1 AAGSYLEES
10 LALFRQVGDPW
21 GLARVQHYLGELE
34 RARGNYARAGALYE
48 ESAALYGE
56 LGHQNTR
63 ASVLHNL
70 GYVAQRLGDGVAD
83 RVEGLPVRR
92 LTAGVFRSAD
102 QDHHCHRR
110 RRRPRFSEDAAA
122 TSAPLATTDLPPA
135 ARTGTS
141 RAAKDVVID
150 GLAAFARR
158 WGTDRAVGFFSR
170 VCPRLFDLGALAY
183 WQASRE
189 ELGRSA
195 IDRITKV
202 TQCVLE
208 LGEDHLR
215 VGKAEGRPASV
226 QGRLLRLRLEE
237 ERIVLEDE
245 RALGRLGRGLEQLR
259 RQRNLTQTDLAR
271 LGRVSPSA
279 ISQAEGGRRG
289 LSLDT
294 LLTLADGLGV
304 GLDELLA
311 STPLPGYVLGRL
323 HRGSA
328 GTQTPLL
335 DDPKAG
341 LRTYLVRLGPA
352 ETATP
357 EITQKGPELVLVASG
372 LVQVT
377 IGDDTPVMRAG
388 DVALAT
394 RVPISRWR
402 NLVGEPALIFWV
414 LRD

>member
-1 AAGSYLEES
+1 MSGS
-10 LALFRQVGDPW
+10 GDW
-21 GLARVQHYLGELE
+21 VR
-34 RARGNYARAGALYE
+34 
-48 ESAALYGE
+48 S
-56 LGHQNTR
+56 
-63 ASVLHNL
+63 
-70 GYVAQRLGDGVAD
+70 GVAD
-83 RVEGLPVRR
+83 LDELLEGLILGDNVVLVSQELAIMRR
-92 LTAGVFRSAD
+92 L
-102 QDHHCHRR
+102 
-110 RRRPRFSEDAAA
+110 EDALLGEALERQQA
-122 TSAPLATTDLPPA
+122 CFYVSARPDIARLREQLPPA
-135 ARTGTS
+135 VTLLDARPRGEYADPGRLETTLIEECRPPRGS
-141 RAAKDVVID
+141 SPGCVVID
-150 GLAAFARR
+150 ALPAFARR
-158 WGTDRAVGFFSR
+158 WGTERAVAFFSR
-170 VCPRLFDLGALAY
+170 VCPRLFDLGALAF
-183 WQASRE
+183 WQTSRE

-195 IDRITKV
+195 IERITKV

-215 VGKAEGRPASV
+215 VVKAEGRPASV

-237 ERIVLEDE
+237 DRIVLEDE

-259 RQRNLTQTDLAR
+259 RQRNLSQTDLAR

-311 STPLPGYVLGRL
+311 STPLPGYVLGRH

-328 GTQTPLL
+328 DTQTPLL

-341 LRTYLVRLGPA
+341 LRAYLIRLGPA

-357 EITQKGPELVLVASG
+357 EIAHKGAELVLVASG

-377 IGDDTPVMRAG
+377 IGSDTPVMRAG

-394 RVPISRWR
+394 RVAISQWR
-402 NLVGEPALIFWV
+402 NLVSEPALIFWV